1 MSSNIPAA
9 PPSNAIAPV
18 ATRRTALT
26 PATRVTA
33 ATVVVVVVVR
43 TVVVR
48 AHCARITVA
57 GFIVIDIIIVA
68 RARQEIRSSSRHA
81 RVVRSSLGAD
91 VDVGRRARNAST
103 RLCRASVRS
112 GVRAGVGTR
121 RAVAPT
127 SW

>member
-9 PPSNAIAPV
+9 PPSSAIAPV

-48 AHCARITVA
+48 ARITVA

>member
-26 PATRVTA
+26 PVARVTA
-33 ATVVVVVVVR
+33 ATLVVVVVVR
-43 TVVVR
+43 TVVLC

-68 RARQEIRSSSRHA
+68 RKRQEIRSSSRDA
-81 RVVRSSLGAD
+81 RVVRSSVSLD
-91 VDVGRRARNAST
+91 VDVDRRARNALT
-103 RLCRASVRS
+103 RVCRASGRS
-112 GVRAGVGTR
+112 GVEAGVGTR
-121 RAVAPT
+121 RAVAPKAR
-127 SW
+127 